1 MQPYAAGS
9 FTWEIPMSFKL
20 GSGRW
25 QEMAEKGLHEAK
37 AYDDG
42 TAELKKMGAGPFR
55 ASVTG
60 EYEWYHEEHPQR
72 VVTQL
77 ERKIPVPVNES
88 IYIKLL
94 PPYKLKGIWDIAT
107 DPEQPIADLDGLF
120 TFAFRTGNAI

>member
-1 MQPYAAGS
+1 VVS
-9 FTWEIPMSFKL
+9 
-20 GSGRW
+20 R
-25 QEMAEKGLHEAK
+25 
-37 AYDDG
+37 
-42 TAELKKMGAGPFR
+42 GASPK
-55 ASVTG
+55 
-60 EYEWYHEEHPQR
+60 